1 VLAEAMQHK
10 KPTVIPVQENA
21 TKPSSVIINT
31 PQLGPVGGRIVAEVF
46 LGLMFADPY
55 SLLGSPKT
63 NWAPPSKG
71 FALKDFVKYA
81 LGH

>member
-1 VLAEAMQHK
+1 MQHRQA
-10 KPTVIPVQENA
+10 TAIPVQENA
-21 TKPSSVIINT
+21 SKPDSVLINT
-31 PQLGPVGGRIVAEVF
+31 PQLGPAGGRIVAEVF

-55 SLLGSPKT
+55 SLLSSKKNT
-63 NWAPPSKG
+63 WAPPSKG